1 VVTTQFQNEIPN
13 FSNDCEIFIDRLKCH
28 KYIKIFSVGFFS
40 NTFPLTVIYTITPC
54 LKKRATFGL
63 LTYNFD
69 THEWILIF
77 GWQ

>member
-1 VVTTQFQNEIPN
+1 MIVRYSLIVLSATNTVKYFQ
-13 FSNDCEIFIDRLKCH
+13 LA
-28 KYIKIFSVGFFS
+28 FFF

-77 GWQ
+77 FWQ